1 MSRKYTLEEVAD
13 IVQIEGLGYAIQH
26 YMSGE
31 SIEDPELA
39 QLWGKC
45 AELMYEIERK
55 LEGDH

>member
-39 QLWGKC
+39 QL
-45 AELMYEIERK
+45 
-55 LEGDH
+55 